1 MPVDKPV
8 FALKNG
14 LKHPSAKFL
23 LKAKK
28 PLKINEVTRYGGPCS
43 QSFPQLMW
51 GSSQTV
57 LLASAMRS
65 FCAE

>member
-1 MPVDKPV
+1 VDKRV
-8 FALKNG
+8 FAAKKG
-14 LKHPSAKFL
+14 LKQPSAKFL
-23 LKAKK
+23 LTAKN
-28 PLKINEVTRYGGPCS
+28 PLKIKGVTYYGGPCS